1 LNRARLRLAASTAAL
16 ALFGIALACA
26 STHLTSTWRDPGI
39 GPIEFRKVAG
49 IALSQDAAL
58 RRVAEDAFVKS
69 VGPQYAVAGYALIPD
84 EEIRDKDKVKA
95 RLQAAGI
102 EGAAV
107 FRLIGVDERK
117 TWVPPTTYSGFGG
130 YYGWAA
136 PIVYQ
141 PGYLATDRVVQV
153 ETTLYSVSQ
162 ARLVWAAHSETLN
175 PKSAQETIDGVISA
189 TVAAMRKEKLI
200 P

>member
-1 LNRARLRLAASTAAL
+1 
-16 ALFGIALACA
+16 LACA

-49 IALSQDAAL
+49 IALSQDATL

-69 VGPQYAVAGYALIPD
+69 VGPQYAVAGYSLIPD
-84 EEIRDKDKVKA
+84 DEIRDKDKVKA

-107 FRLIGVDERK
+107 FRMIGVDERK

-175 PKSAQETIDGVISA
+175 PKSAQETIDGVIGA
-189 TVAAMRKEKLI
+189 TVAAMRKERLI